1 MSKIHQKGLLESL
14 LSKPTMFA
22 MVLACA
28 APITAFAQMGGTG
41 SSGSGSMMGGSSHS
55 TSSKPMMGHAGK
67 TAGSPWVKS
76 IQAALNR
83 KEHAHLAVDGKMGHA
98 TEIALKKFQ
107 KTHGLKPTGHPNKAT
122 DHALGI

>member
-1 MSKIHQKGLLESL
+1 MSNIHQGLLL
-14 LSKPTMFA
+14 KPTLFA

-28 APITAFAQMGGTG
+28 APITAFAQMGGAG
-41 SSGSGSMMGGSSHS
+41 SSGSGSMMGGNSQSK
-55 TSSKPMMGHAGK
+55 SSKPMMGHAGK
-67 TAGSPWVKS
+67 GTGSPWVKS

-83 KEHAHLAVDGKMGHA
+83 KEHAHLAVDGKMGRE

-122 DHALGI
+122 DHALGM

>member
-1 MSKIHQKGLLESL
+1 MSKIHQKNLLGSL
-14 LSKPTMFA
+14 LSKPVMLAAVF
-22 MVLACA
+22 ACA
-28 APITAFAQMGGTG
+28 TPIVAFAQMGGAG
-41 SSGSGSMMGGSSHS
+41 SSGSGSMMGGSSHAP
-55 TSSKPMMGHAGK
+55 SSKPIMGHTGK

-122 DHALGI
+122 DHALGM